1 MKQFSE
7 DRLTG
12 HEEEVKLPGFPRL
25 QLAHMTPVKNT
36 DLNEGLYPLLYLCAY
51 FLPLIS
57 RYFIAELT
65 EFK

>member
-7 DRLTG
+7 DCLTG
-12 HEEEVKLPGFPRL
+12 HEEDVNLPGSPRL
-25 QLAHMTPVKNT
+25 SLAHMTPVKNI

-51 FLPLIS
+51 FLPLIG

-65 EFK
+65 ELK